1 MQTIVSPIINVLIL
15 WPEKIASYILYLG
28 PLVARL
34 VVGEVFLMSGW
45 GKLQNLELVTENFV
59 GWGIPLPNILTPFV
73 SGAEFICGILLI
85 LGLFTRLSAGILAV
99 IMLVAIRSALWDQVA
114 PLDSLLSLD
123 TLLGFSESAYFAIFT
138 WLAIAGAGKL
148 SLDYWLTEKYAK

>member
-1 MQTIVSPIINVLIL
+1 MKKIWQVIINILIEC
-15 WPEKIASYILYLG
+15 PAKISIYFRWLG

-34 VVGEVFLMSGW
+34 IVGEVFMTSGW

-59 GWGIPLPNILTPFV
+59 GWGIPFPHILTPFV
-73 SGAEFICGILLI
+73 SGVEFIGGILLI
-85 LGLFTRLSAGILAV
+85 LGLFTRVAAGMLAV
-99 IMLVAIRSALWDQVA
+99 TMLVAIRSALWDQV
-114 PLDSLLSLD
+114 DSLD

-148 SLDYWLTEKYAK
+148 SLDKWLAPRAV